1 MAHRLELAGP
11 VLVFPSTFHGDLGG
25 PSVGNGGTAK
35 IKESRSLN
43 GGWEQGPL
51 NPPPELAMIGA
62 SDNTSAASYLDTAA
76 GG

>member
-1 MAHRLELAGP
+1 M
-11 VLVFPSTFHGDLGG
+11 
-25 PSVGNGGTAK
+25 GNGGTAK

-62 SDNTSAASYLDTAA
+62 SDNTFAASYFDTAT